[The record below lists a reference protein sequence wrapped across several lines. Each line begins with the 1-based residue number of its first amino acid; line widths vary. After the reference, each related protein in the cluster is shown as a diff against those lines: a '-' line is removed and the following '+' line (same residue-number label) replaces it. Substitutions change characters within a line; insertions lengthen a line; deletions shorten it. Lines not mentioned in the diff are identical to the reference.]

1 MVVFPNAKINLG
13 LRVVA
18 KRSDGYHDI
27 DTVFYPIPF
36 YDILEI
42 IPSNKNIE
50 FTFSGKEIKGDIN
63 SNLCFKAY
71 QLIKKDYPQIP
82 SVKIHLHKNIPMGAG
97 LGGGSSDGAF
107 MLKML
112 NEKFQLGITDD
123 ALEQYALQLG
133 SDCPFFIANKACGA
147 SGRGEQFE
155 SIELDLKNK
164 SFLLVNPGLHVSTAD
179 AFSKIN
185 IANNISPCTSVVKH
199 PIDKWKELL
208 INDFEHS
215 VFEIHPILKE
225 IKETLYSAGAIYAS
239 MTGTGSSIY
248 GIFEKDIPENLFPQA
263 SFELIKIING
273 KAIL

>member
-1 MVVFPNAKINLG
+1 MIVFPNAKINLG

-27 DTVFYPIPF
+27 DTIFYPIPF

-42 IPSNKNIE
+42 IPSYKDIE
-50 FTFSGKEIKGDIN
+50 FTFSGKEIKGDLTA
-63 SNLCFKAY
+63 NLCFKAY
-71 QLIKKDYPQIP
+71 QLLKNDFPTIPQI
-82 SVKIHLHKNIPMGAG
+82 KIHLHKNIPMGAG

-107 MLKML
+107 MLKLL
-112 NEKFQLGITDD
+112 NEKFQLGISDHS
-123 ALEQYALQLG
+123 LEQYALQLG

-147 SGRGEQFE
+147 SGRGEHFE

-164 SFLLVNPGLHVSTAD
+164 SFLLVNPGLQVNTAD

-185 IANNISPCTSVVKH
+185 IGNNISPCTSVIKH

-225 IKETLYSAGAIYAS
+225 IKETLYSAGAVYAS

-248 GIFEKDIPENLFPQA
+248 GIFEKDIPENLFPNS
-263 SFELIKIING
+263 SFEIIKIING

>member
-36 YDILEI
+36 FDILEI
-42 IPSNKNIE
+42 IPSNKDVE
-50 FTFSGKEIKGDIN
+50 FTFSGKEIIGNIN
-63 SNLCFKAY
+63 SNLCYKAY

-107 MLKML
+107 MLKIL
-112 NEKFQLGITDD
+112 NEKFQLGITGDV
-123 ALEQYALQLG
+123 LEHYALQLG

-185 IANNISPCTSVVKH
+185 IANNISPCTSVVKY
-199 PIDKWKELL
+199 PIYKWKELL

-225 IKETLYSAGAIYAS
+225 IKETLYSAGAVYAS

-263 SFELIKIING
+263 SFEIIKIING

>member
-1 MVVFPNAKINLG
+1 
-13 LRVVA
+13 
-18 KRSDGYHDI
+18 
-27 DTVFYPIPF
+27 
-36 YDILEI
+36 
-42 IPSNKNIE
+42 
-50 FTFSGKEIKGDIN
+50 
-63 SNLCFKAY
+63 
-71 QLIKKDYPQIP
+71 
-82 SVKIHLHKNIPMGAG
+82 
-97 LGGGSSDGAF
+97 
-107 MLKML
+107 
-112 NEKFQLGITDD
+112 
-123 ALEQYALQLG
+123 LG

-147 SGRGEQFE
+147 SGRGEHFE

-185 IANNISPCTSVVKH
+185 IGNNISPCTSVIKH

-225 IKETLYSAGAIYAS
+225 IKETLYSAGAVYAS

-248 GIFEKDIPENLFPQA
+248 GIFEKDIPENLFPNS
-263 SFELIKIING
+263 SFEIIKIING

>member
-42 IPSNKNIE
+42 IPSNKDVE
-50 FTFSGKEIKGDIN
+50 FTFSGKEIIGNIN
-63 SNLCFKAY
+63 SNLCYKAY

-82 SVKIHLHKNIPMGAG
+82 SIKIHLHKNIPMGAG
-97 LGGGSSDGAF
+97 LGGGSSNGAF

-112 NEKFQLGITDD
+112 NEKFQLGITGDV
-123 ALEQYALQLG
+123 LEQYALQLG

-147 SGRGEQFE
+147 SGRGEHFE

-185 IANNISPCTSVVKH
+185 IGNNISPCTSVIKH

-225 IKETLYSAGAIYAS
+225 IKETLYSAGAVYAS

-248 GIFEKDIPENLFPQA
+248 GIFEKDIPENLFPNS
-263 SFELIKIING
+263 SFEIIKIING

>member
-36 YDILEI
+36 YDILEVI
-42 IPSNKNIE
+42 QSNDGFE
-50 FTFSGKEIKGDIN
+50 FSSSGKEIKGDIT

-71 QLIKKDYPQIP
+71 QLIKKDYPQLP
-82 SVKIHLHKNIPMGAG
+82 AVKIHLHKNIPMGAG

-107 MLKML
+107 MLKVL
-112 NEKFQLGITDD
+112 NEKFQLGITESS
-123 ALEQYALQLG
+123 LEQYALQLG
-133 SDCPFFIANKACGA
+133 SDCPFFISNKPCGA
-147 SGRGEQFE
+147 KGRGEIFE
-155 SIELDLKNK
+155 SIELDLTNN
-164 SFLLVNPGLHVSTAD
+164 SFILINPGLHVSTAD

-185 IANNISPCTSVVKH
+185 IATNVTPCSSIVKKPINN
-199 PIDKWKELL
+199 WKETL
-208 INDFEHS
+208 INDFEQS

-225 IKETLYSAGAIYAS
+225 IKEQLYAAGAVYAS

-248 GIFEKDIPENLFPQA
+248 GIFEKDIPENILVD
-263 SFELIKIING
+263 SSYEMIKIING

>member
-42 IPSNKNIE
+42 IPSNKDVE
-50 FTFSGKEIKGDIN
+50 FTFSGKEIISNIN
-63 SNLCFKAY
+63 SNLCYKAY

-107 MLKML
+107 MLKIL
-112 NEKFQLGITDD
+112 NEKFQLGITGDV
-123 ALEQYALQLG
+123 LEHYALQLG

-185 IANNISPCTSVVKH
+185 IANNISPCTSVVKY
-199 PIDKWKELL
+199 PIYKWKELL

-225 IKETLYSAGAIYAS
+225 IKETLYSAGAVYAS

-263 SFELIKIING
+263 SFEIIKIING

>member
-42 IPSNKNIE
+42 IPSNKDVE
-50 FTFSGKEIKGDIN
+50 FTFSGKEIIGNIN
-63 SNLCFKAY
+63 SNLCYKAY

-107 MLKML
+107 MLKIL
-112 NEKFQLGITDD
+112 NEKFQLGITGDV
-123 ALEQYALQLG
+123 LEHYALQLG

-185 IANNISPCTSVVKH
+185 IANNISPCTSVVKY
-199 PIDKWKELL
+199 PIYKWKELL

-225 IKETLYSAGAIYAS
+225 IKETLYSAGAVYAS

-263 SFELIKIING
+263 SFEIIKIING